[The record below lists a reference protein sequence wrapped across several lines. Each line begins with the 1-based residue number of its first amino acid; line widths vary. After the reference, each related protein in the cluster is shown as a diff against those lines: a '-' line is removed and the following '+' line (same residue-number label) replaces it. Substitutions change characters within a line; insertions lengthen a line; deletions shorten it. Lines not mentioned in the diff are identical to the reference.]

1 MNTMRLT
8 LRSGLAAFMLGLL
21 VGCSESAPTTAVA
34 EHGEPAAADFPRGSH
49 NGRLLTDGDFAVEIA
64 IFETGVPP
72 EFHVWA
78 TNAGTPVSPSEVDL
92 TVTLMRLSETNVIE
106 FLPQDDYL
114 RSTTTIFE
122 PHSFSVVVEARYQGG
137 SHRWTYDSFEGR
149 TMIAPALSQS
159 LGIETEIAGPVNL
172 KQVVEALG
180 RTVPNG
186 DYTRAI
192 HARFN
197 GLVTE
202 VNVSLGERV
211 EAGQPLMTIESNESL
226 KPYTI
231 DAPIGGVVTL
241 REVNPGEQTD
251 GRLLMEIA
259 DPTRVWVELAIFPS
273 DRAAVQVGA
282 SVEVTPAS
290 GGEPVTGTIA
300 SFAAELGAGQS
311 LTARVALDNSD
322 GRFAPGTFVSAH
334 IDSGSVPVPLAV
346 KREGLQPFR
355 DFTVVYAKVGNEYE
369 VRMLELGR
377 QDAEYIEVL
386 GGLNPGTEYVTTNS
400 YILKADVEKSGASHD
415 H

>member
-1 MNTMRLT
+1 MNNLKSL
-8 LRSGLAAFMLGLL
+8 LRVGLVAAMGGFI
-21 VGCSESAPTTAVA
+21 VACSESAPPAAPEAIADT
-34 EHGEPAAADFPRGSH
+34 AAADFPRGAH
-49 NGRLLTDGDFAVEIA
+49 NGRLLTDGDFALEIL

-78 TNAGTPVSPSEVDL
+78 TQDGAPVNPREVDV
-92 TVTLMRLSETNVIE
+92 TVTLTRLDQTNVIE
-106 FLPQDDYL
+106 FAPQDDYL
-114 RSTTTIFE
+114 LGTSTVFE
-122 PHSFSVVVEARYQGG
+122 PHSFSVTVDARYGG
-137 SHRWTYDSFEGR
+137 ASHRWTYDSIEGR
-149 TMIAPALSQS
+149 TTIAPALSQS
-159 LGIETEIAGPVNL
+159 LGIATEIAGPVAL
-172 KQVVEALG
+172 RQVVEALG

-197 GLVTE
+197 GLVTA

-211 EAGQPLMTIESNESL
+211 EAGQALMTVESNESL

-231 DAPIGGVVTL
+231 EAPIAGVVTL

-251 GRLLMEIA
+251 GRLLMEIT
-259 DPTRVWVELAIFPS
+259 DPAQVWAELAIFPA
-273 DRAAVQVGA
+273 DRAAVRTGL
-282 SVEVTPAS
+282 SVEVTPVS
-290 GGEPVTGTIA
+290 GGEPASGTIA

-311 LTARVALDNSD
+311 LLARVAVDNAD
-322 GRFAPGTFVSAH
+322 GRFAPGTFVSAR
-334 IDSGSVPVPLAV
+334 IDSGSVQVPLAV
-346 KREGLQPFR
+346 RREGLQSFR
-355 DFTVVYAKVGNEYE
+355 DFTVVYAKVGNQYE

-386 GGLNPGTEYVTTNS
+386 GGLDPGTEYVTTNS